1 MRPPLQET
9 TRDTQSIEE
18 ERLQAE
24 RMRDVLLLLDNLI
37 RREDLTIKVIVSCL
51 YDVGSA
57 NLINQKFRSRSLNGL
72 MKHISRLSKPAF
84 SFFAMRWLKKNCP
97 ELITKW
103 LYSKVSFQRS
113 PTKAIQELEAEVLDV
128 KAVLLDAESRRQE
141 VKLLRSQVKL
151 LTGLLIGAITIL
163 GGSTLWLGYSQLPKA
178 IPLIQPVYGDAH
190 DSNQ

>member
-1 MRPPLQET
+1 MRPPRQNT
-9 TRDTQSIEE
+9 IRNMPSAEE

-37 RREDLTIKVIVSCL
+37 RREDVTIKVILSCL

-72 MKHISRLSKPAF
+72 MKRVSTMSKPAF
-84 SFFAMRWLKKNCP
+84 RFFAMRWIKKNCP

-113 PTKAIQELEAEVLDV
+113 PIKTVKKLEAEVLDV
-128 KAVLLDAESRRQE
+128 KAVLLDAETRRQE

-163 GGSTLWLGYSQLPKA
+163 GGSTIWLGYSQLPEA
-178 IPLIQPVYGDAH
+178 IPLIQSVRGDTQE
-190 DSNQ
+190 SN

>member
-1 MRPPLQET
+1 MRPPRQST
-9 TRDTQSIEE
+9 TRNMPSAEE

-37 RREDLTIKVIVSCL
+37 RREDVTIKAILSCL
-51 YDVGSA
+51 YDVGST
-57 NLINQKFRSRSLNGL
+57 NLIDQKFRSRSLNGL
-72 MKHISRLSKPAF
+72 MKQISTMSKPAF
-84 SFFAMRWLKKNCP
+84 RLFAMRWIKKNCP

-113 PTKAIQELEAEVLDV
+113 PINAVKKLEAEVLDV
-128 KAVLLDAESRRQE
+128 KAVLLDAETRRQE

-163 GGSTLWLGYSQLPKA
+163 GGSTLWLGYSQLPEA
-178 IPLIQPVYGDAH
+178 IPLIQSVRGDTQ
-190 DSNQ
+190 DPN

>member
-1 MRPPLQET
+1 MP
-9 TRDTQSIEE
+9 SAEE

-37 RREDLTIKVIVSCL
+37 RREDVTIKAILSCL

-72 MKHISRLSKPAF
+72 MRRISTMSKPAF
-84 SFFAMRWLKKNCP
+84 RFFAMRWIKKNCP

-103 LYSKVSFQRS
+103 LYSKASFRRS
-113 PTKAIQELEAEVLDV
+113 PTNAVKKLEAEVVDV
-128 KAVLLDAESRRQE
+128 KAVLLDAETRRQE

-163 GGSTLWLGYSQLPKA
+163 GGSTLWLGYSQLPEA
-178 IPLIQPVYGDAH
+178 IPLIQSVRGDTQ
-190 DSNQ
+190 DPD

>member
-1 MRPPLQET
+1 MRPPRQNT
-9 TRDTQSIEE
+9 TRNMPSAEE

-24 RMRDVLLLLDNLI
+24 RMRDVLLLLDNML
-37 RREDLTIKVIVSCL
+37 RREDVTIKAILSCL

-72 MKHISRLSKPAF
+72 MKQISTMSKPAF
-84 SFFAMRWLKKNCP
+84 RFFAMRWIKKNCP

-113 PTKAIQELEAEVLDV
+113 PIKAVKELEAEVLDV
-128 KAVLLDAESRRQE
+128 KAVLLDAETRRQE

-163 GGSTLWLGYSQLPKA
+163 GGSTIWLGYSQFPEA
-178 IPLIQPVYGDAH
+178 IPLIQSVRGNTQ
-190 DSNQ
+190 DSN

>member
-1 MRPPLQET
+1 MP
-9 TRDTQSIEE
+9 SAEE

-37 RREDLTIKVIVSCL
+37 RREDVTIKVILSCL

-72 MKHISRLSKPAF
+72 MKRVSTMSKPAF
-84 SFFAMRWLKKNCP
+84 RFFAMRWIKKNCP

-113 PTKAIQELEAEVLDV
+113 PIKTVKKLEAEVLDV
-128 KAVLLDAESRRQE
+128 KAVLLDAETRRQE

-163 GGSTLWLGYSQLPKA
+163 GGSTIWLGYSQLPEA
-178 IPLIQPVYGDAH
+178 IPLIQSVRGDTQE
-190 DSNQ
+190 SN